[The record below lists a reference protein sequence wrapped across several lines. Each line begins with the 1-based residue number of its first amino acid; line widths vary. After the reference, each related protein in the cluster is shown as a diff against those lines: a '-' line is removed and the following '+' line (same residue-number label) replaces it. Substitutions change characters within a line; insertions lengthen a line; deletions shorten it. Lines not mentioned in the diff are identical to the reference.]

1 MSWGQCF
8 SGSNNIHFDF
18 PPIMADGRNYA
29 SWQPE
34 AVINERIQKQEN
46 INSSWKYRQFLTE
59 HGAEIIK
66 YNSLEACNDMGL
78 TPYYETNRPPSSNV
92 PYMYSSIFD
101 SRNPGYGYC
110 TSDLKTPYLSRQQLQ
125 ARMMAPTIILSP
137 NTFQDNQDVESY
149 RASQTLRREEQT
161 K

>member
-34 AVINERIQKQEN
+34 AVINQRIQRQEN
-46 INSSWKYRQFLTE
+46 INSNWKYRKYLTE
-59 HGAEIIK
+59 HGLEIMK
-66 YNSLEACNDMGL
+66 YNTMEACYDLGL
-78 TPYYETNRPPSSNV
+78 IHEYETNATPSSNV
-92 PYMYSSIFD
+92 PYLYRSIFD
-101 SRNPGYGYC
+101 SSKPGYGYC
-110 TSDLKTPYLSRQQLQ
+110 NSDLKSPYLSRQQLE

-137 NTFQDNQDVESY
+137 GRFQDNQELEAN
-149 RASQTLRREEQT
+149 RAEQSLRNA
-161 K
+161 